1 MQAVSKRRDDRA
13 GRRCTIGN
21 RVYAKSVSGVRIPI
35 SPPDNLSAVSHGA
48 FSYDLLGRTLGG
60 VAEWLNAAV
69 SKTVWPATRVTGVR
83 IPPPPPG
90 YKLQA
95 RVTVPA
101 LFYDNNRGI
110 RTDEVD
116 SRQENRPVGCFQR
129 IARRL

>member
-1 MQAVSKRRDDRA
+1 MSESGLRS
-13 GRRCTIGN
+13 TIGN

-95 RVTVPA
+95 RFPVPV
-101 LFYDNNRGI
+101 LFFLHLVNVRS
-110 RTDEVD
+110 V
-116 SRQENRPVGCFQR
+116 
-129 IARRL
+129 